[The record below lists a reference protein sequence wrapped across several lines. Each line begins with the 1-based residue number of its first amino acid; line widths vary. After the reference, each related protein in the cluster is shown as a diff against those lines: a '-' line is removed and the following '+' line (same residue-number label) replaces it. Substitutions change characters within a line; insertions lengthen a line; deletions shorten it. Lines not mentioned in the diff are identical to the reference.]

1 MVAEPKPLA
10 PYTFTG
16 RGYEVNDPLYTV
28 RIRVNRSGWHEMA
41 EVYVYWLGEPDA
53 DHEFDREGGEREY
66 HIEPQEPR
74 RWQWLLDALYD
85 SRPGLN
91 WMRILEPARVALAP
105 SLPPLARSEHKRK
118 LLTLEDLRNLP
129 APTWAIEGIL
139 PAGVLAVMFGP
150 SGAGKSFTALDM
162 ALSTAAGV
170 PWMGRT
176 VAPGPVLYIAA
187 EGSRGIPAREDAW
200 HLAHTDCDASSIRFL
215 DEPVSLLDEREV
227 SAVLADIAELPAAPT
242 LIVIDTLA
250 RCFGLGDE
258 NSTKDM
264 GLFVAGAE
272 RLRRATGATVLI
284 VHHTGKVG
292 EVERGN
298 SALRA
303 AVDTMIAVTA
313 EDTVLKMKCEKQKDA
328 EEFTTIYATRVPL
341 GDSCIIAPMSMS
353 VNGQI
358 TAKAR
363 QILTELTDTFTDI
376 GATPTQ
382 LVNATNIN
390 ERTVLRSLNSLV
402 QCGLAHRK
410 GNGNRVRYYKGAG
423 ND

>member
-1 MVAEPKPLA
+1 MAAEKAPLV
-10 PYTFTG
+10 PYKFNGEVLTRSVEYAEITAKKRNSSHATFVTL
-16 RGYEVNDPLYTV
+16 D
-28 RIRVNRSGWHEMA
+28 IRVMDEGSEIPADLPTLFADSQTMAGWQH
-41 EVYVYWLGEPDA
+41 
-53 DHEFDREGGEREY
+53 
-66 HIEPQEPR
+66 
-74 RWQWLLDALYD
+74 ALENLELV
-85 SRPGLN
+85 RPGLD
-91 WMRILEPARVALAP
+91 WIDLLETFRAWAAP
-105 SLPPLARSEHKRK
+105 SLPPLARSEHKRR
-118 LLTLEDLRNLP
+118 LLTLDDLRNLP
-129 APTWAIEGIL
+129 DPTWAIEGIL
-139 PAGVLAVMFGP
+139 PAGVMAVMFGP

-176 VAPGPVLYIAA
+176 VAVGPVLYVAA
-187 EGSRGIPAREDAW
+187 EGRRGIPAREDAW
-200 HLAHTDCDASSIRFL
+200 HLAHNDCDASSIRFL

-227 SAVLADIAELPAAPT
+227 SAILADIAELPAVPT

-258 NSTKDM
+258 NSTRDM
-264 GLFVAGAE
+264 GMFVAGAE

-292 EVERGN
+292 QVERGN

-313 EDTVLKMKCEKQKDA
+313 EDTVIKMQCDKQKDA

-353 VNGQI
+353 PDGKI
-358 TAKAR
+358 TGMTR
-363 QILTELTDTFTDI
+363 RVLEELGDTFPDT
-376 GATPTQ
+376 GATPKEMIS
-382 LVNATNIN
+382 ATNIN
-390 ERTVLRSLNSLV
+390 ERTVRRSLHTLV
-402 QCGLAHRK
+402 ECGLAHRTGK
-410 GNGNRVRYYKGAG
+410 GNYVRYYKGRG